1 MVIKWIIIILAVLN
15 FGYMIFDG
23 TRAMLTGDYI
33 RPSSGQHAGQLGP
46 WTKVVEKIGIDP
58 ESNTMKSI
66 FVIWGMI
73 GMQCAVGYAAGKS
86 WGWKGLMIFNI
97 CSLWYAF
104 IGTMSSVIQI
114 VLLILTK
121 LLK

>member
-23 TRAMLTGDYI
+23 GRALATGDYI
-33 RPSSGQHAGQLGP
+33 RPSSGRHAGQLGP
-46 WTKVVEKIGIDP
+46 WKNVAKAIGINP
-58 ESNTMKSI
+58 EGNTMKTL
-66 FVIWGMI
+66 FVLWGAI
-73 GMQCAVGYAAGKS
+73 GLYITYAFITGKP
-86 WGWKGLMIFNI
+86 WAWKGMLIMNI
-97 CSLWYAF
+97 CSLWYAMV
-104 IGTMSSVIQI
+104 GTMSSGIQI